1 MTKEVIIKI
10 KGLQFAIEEEDEEM
24 EVITAGIFYE
34 KDGKSYVK
42 YDEVMEGFTGK
53 ISNLLKFDD
62 KSLEVTKKGITNV
75 HMVFEEDKKNMTYY
89 ETPFGNLLLG
99 ISATGVSVE
108 REDEEI
114 RLEVDYALEIN
125 YEHMADCRIGIV
137 IQSKDKKETPLLS

>member
-10 KGLQFAIEEEDEEM
+10 KGLQFAADADDEEL
-24 EVITAGIFYE
+24 EVITAGVFFE

-62 KSLEVTKKGITNV
+62 KSLEVTKKGLTNV

-89 ETPFGNLLLG
+89 DTPFGNLLLG
-99 ISATGVSVE
+99 IAATNMVVK
-108 REDEEI
+108 REEETI
-114 RLEVDYALEIN
+114 SLEVDYALEIN
-125 YEHMADCRIGIV
+125 YEHMADCRISIV
-137 IQSKDKKETPLLS
+137 VQSKDKKETHLLS